1 MRSIGRTVRQEQLVV
16 AGEAAHGRVA
26 KNASFCAGAS

>member
-1 MRSIGRTVRQEQLVV
+1 MQSVGRTVWQEQLVV

-26 KNASFCAGAS
+26 KNAIFCAGAS